1 LERTGALH
9 RIGPN
14 LMTSLTLVL
23 FLAAGLGLA
32 AALTLIWPGRG
43 LLARLRLLRRRMR
56 AEDTLKI
63 LLTTE
68 LMGVPCHLP
77 SVASGLRLK
86 LSAAAEILSDLERLA
101 LVERT
106 PHGCRLTPT
115 GRTRAVQ
122 LLRAHRLW
130 ERHLADETGYGAL
143 DWHRQAE
150 AREHFLSLPEVEEL
164 AVRLRHPTHDP
175 HGDPIPT
182 GTGEL
187 ATQPGMPLSAAAA
200 GVPLRVIHVEDE
212 PESVYAEL
220 LAAGLHPGMEL
231 CILET
236 APDHFRVRANG
247 QEGLLRSEAAAN
259 LTVRPAQEAP
269 GRPPGVRLSDLRPGE
284 QGRVIRI
291 GPGSRPLERR
301 RLRDLGVTPGALILT
316 EFASPAGDPV
326 AYRIRGAT
334 VALRKEQADQVL
346 VEFEE
351 AGP

>member
-32 AALTLIWPGRG
+32 AVLTLIWPGRG
-43 LLARLRLLRRRMR
+43 LLARLRLRRRRMR
-56 AEDTLKI
+56 AEDGLKI
-63 LLTTE
+63 LLTAE
-68 LMGVPCHLP
+68 LMEVPCHLA
-77 SVASGLRLK
+77 SVAAALRLS
-86 LSAAAEILSDLERLA
+86 LSAAAAILSHLERLA
-101 LVERT
+101 LLERC
-106 PHGCRLTPT
+106 PDGYCLTPA
-115 GRTRAVQ
+115 GRTRAIQV
-122 LLRAHRLW
+122 LRAHRLW

-150 AREHFLSLPEVEEL
+150 DREHFLSLPEVEEL
-164 AVRLRHPTHDP
+164 AARLRYPSHDP

-187 ATQPGMPLSAAAA
+187 PTQPGMPLTAAAA
-200 GVPLRVIHVEDE
+200 GVPLRVSHVEDE

-220 LAAGLHPGMEL
+220 VAAGLHPGTEL
-231 CILET
+231 RILEAT
-236 APDHFRVRANG
+236 PDHFRVRTSG
-247 QEGLLRSEAAAN
+247 RERLLRSEVAAN
-259 LTVRPAQEAP
+259 LTVEPAPEAP
-269 GRPPGVRLSDLRPGE
+269 VRPLEVRLSDLRPGE

-291 GPGSRPLERR
+291 GPGSRPPERR
-301 RLRDLGVTPGALILT
+301 RLRDLGLIRGTLIQT